1 MDSADKFIF
10 ILGAQKSGT
19 TTLHNLL
26 RSHDRISVPK
36 IKETHFFSHD
46 NIYSNGFNWYI
57 DKFPSSRKIFCEVD
71 PSYFFF
77 EKAAY
82 RIKSQIDN
90 PKFILIFRRP
100 LERALSHYF
109 MSCYR
114 GYENLSFLS
123 ALEVEGQ
130 RLKDDKELFSFI
142 NHSYLKRGNYVEQ
155 LSVYLNRFD
164 RSNFLFIKF
173 EDLISKENSNVINS
187 ICNFMGIENDFN
199 IDEMPESNK
208 KRKVKSKLIRDFLY
222 KDSAVKRMLSSILPS
237 EIIKMKIKHILDSF
251 NSNYYNEID
260 SKNQFEEIMDQ
271 IPEKYFMWS
280 DEQSES
286 LSSLTGL
293 DLNDWKYGE

>member
-1 MDSADKFIF
+1 MNKDHNFIF
-10 ILGAQKSGT
+10 AIGAQKSGT

-26 RSHDRISVPK
+26 LSNKRINLPK

-46 NIYSNGFNWYI
+46 KVYSKGYDWYLNQFI
-57 DKFPSSRKIFCEVD
+57 QSDGISCEVD
-71 PSYFFF
+71 PSYLFFSQS
-77 EKAAY
+77 AD
-82 RIKSQIDN
+82 RIKATVKA
-90 PKFILIFRRP
+90 PKFIVIFRKP
-100 LERALSHYF
+100 LDRALSHYL

-280 DEQSES
+280 DEQSEL

-293 DLNDWKYGE
+293 GLNDWKYGK